1 MDVRKVFEYA
11 LDREREGVAF
21 FSRHA
26 ARARHAAV
34 AGMFAKLADEEK
46 AHVQY
51 IERLI
56 ADLTG
61 TPAPANESLLIDEDR
76 SFFDDRAASEMIEQT
91 TVEAM
96 VPDLPVLR
104 MAFLIERDLAEFYS
118 GQAARMADGAERDV
132 LERLAGWEREHE
144 RLFKSLHD
152 RIFAEYAGM
161 PWGG

>member
-1 MDVRKVFEYA
+1 
-11 LDREREGVAF
+11 
-21 FSRHA
+21 
-26 ARARHAAV
+26 
-34 AGMFAKLADEEK
+34 MFAKLADEEK

-132 LERLAGWEREHE
+132 LERLAGWAREHE